1 MPAISNDRLDKQVL
15 EQEKPMSQQMEEL
28 RLALSL
34 ALPHELRTPLNAI
47 LGFSEF
53 LVSQGPE
60 RLPEAE
66 TILNIQTSIYDSA
79 LRLQHLIENYLLY
92 IHLKLLEQDPEKRHR
107 EMWESDELVHVRSL
121 LEAVA
126 RFKAQKARRQ
136 EDLRLTAVDEA
147 ILRISA
153 RSLHKIVEELL
164 DNAFKFSESGT
175 PVHVITER
183 SGPQWLI
190 KIADQ
195 GRGMTPEQIA
205 NIGAFMQFE
214 RLRYEQQGSGLGLTI
229 ALLLTRLNRGELTIE
244 SLPNQGT
251 MITLMFNHET
261 IATSP

>member
-1 MPAISNDRLDKQVL
+1 MPAISNDRFDKQVL
-15 EQEKPMSQQMEEL
+15 DQEKPISQQMEEL
-28 RLALSL
+28 RLTLSL
-34 ALPHELRTPLNAI
+34 ALPHELRTPLNVI

-66 TILNIQTSIYDSA
+66 TILNIQTSIYDNA
-79 LRLQHLIENYLLY
+79 LRLQRLIENYLLY
-92 IHLKLLEQDPEKRHR
+92 AHLKLLEQDPEKRHR
-107 EMWESDELVHVRSL
+107 EMWESDELIPARSL
-121 LEAVA
+121 IGSVA

-136 EDLRLTAVDEA
+136 HDLRFTAIDEV

-153 RSLHKIVEELL
+153 KSLHKILEELL
-164 DNAFKFSESGT
+164 DNAFKFSEPGT
-175 PVHVITER
+175 PVYVMTEC
-183 SGPQWLI
+183 SGPQWLL
-190 KIADQ
+190 KITDQ

-205 NIGAFMQFE
+205 SIGAFMQFE

-244 SLPNQGT
+244 SPPNQGT
-251 MITLMFNHET
+251 TITVMFNDET

>member
-1 MPAISNDRLDKQVL
+1 MPAAFKNRSGKPVLDQGK
-15 EQEKPMSQQMEEL
+15 MSSQQMDEL
-28 RLALSL
+28 RLNLSL
-34 ALPHELRTPLNAI
+34 ALPHELRTPLSVI

-53 LVSQGPE
+53 LVSRGPE

-66 TILNIQTSIYDSA
+66 TILNIQTSIYDNA

-92 IHLKLLEQDPEKRHR
+92 AHLKLLEQDPEKRHR
-107 EMWESDELVHVRSL
+107 EMWESDELIHARSL
-121 LEAVA
+121 LESVA
-126 RFKAQKARRQ
+126 RFKARKARRQ
-136 EDLRLTAVDEA
+136 NDLRFSTTDDV
-147 ILRISA
+147 ILRISSK
-153 RSLHKIVEELL
+153 SLHKILEELL
-164 DNAFKFSESGT
+164 DNAFKFSEPGT
-175 PVHVITER
+175 PVHVMIER
-183 SGPQWLI
+183 SGAQWLL

-251 MITLMFNHET
+251 TITVMFNHEM